1 MSAAGK
7 DGRMTERGFWETAWK
22 TADPARIREA
32 AERFDP
38 REEPLL
44 ACLREREAETVCDAG
59 CGCGLW
65 SLYLASL
72 GYRVSGFDLSAEAAA
87 LTRDLLREKGY
98 APGDFRAA
106 DVRATGFPAGAF
118 DAVLAR
124 EVLDHLPIR
133 EAREALAELLRILRP
148 GGCLL
153 LSLDETDE
161 EYEAQPHRVSPE
173 GDYIYTAGKWKGM
186 VFHPYSPAELEKL
199 TRGHGARL
207 LPAKHGFAVLI
218 EK

>member
-1 MSAAGK
+1 
-7 DGRMTERGFWETAWK
+7 MTERGFWETAWK

-98 APGDFRAA
+98 AAGDVRAA
-106 DVRATGFPAGAF
+106 DVRA
-118 DAVLAR
+118 
-124 EVLDHLPIR
+124 
-133 EAREALAELLRILRP
+133 ALAELLRILRP

-161 EYEAQPHRVSPE
+161 EYEAEPHRVSPE

>member
-1 MSAAGK
+1 M
-7 DGRMTERGFWETAWK
+7 
-22 TADPARIREA
+22 
-32 AERFDP
+32 
-38 REEPLL
+38 
-44 ACLREREAETVCDAG
+44 
-59 CGCGLW
+59 
-65 SLYLASL
+65 
-72 GYRVSGFDLSAEAAA
+72 
-87 LTRDLLREKGY
+87 
-98 APGDFRAA
+98 
-106 DVRATGFPAGAF
+106 
-118 DAVLAR
+118 LAR

-161 EYEAQPHRVSPE
+161 EYEAEPHRVSPE

-186 VFHPYSPAELEKL
+186 VFHPYSPTEIEKL